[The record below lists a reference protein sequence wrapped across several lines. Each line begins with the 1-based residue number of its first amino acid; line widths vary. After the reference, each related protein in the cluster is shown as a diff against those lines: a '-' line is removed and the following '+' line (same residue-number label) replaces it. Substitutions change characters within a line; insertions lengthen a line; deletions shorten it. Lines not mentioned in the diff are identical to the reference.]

1 MKKYIIL
8 SMLFTLFGLVSCYD
22 DDSSLGT
29 KDVGDITI
37 GTLEDASIISYS
49 GNKLIREPEI
59 ETTYPDDQ
67 LTYAW
72 YIYKEDQDK
81 GFRTNKI
88 DSVKNLSYEVNL
100 PAGSY
105 TIIFEATATTNGYAA
120 TAEMKLAVSTTF
132 SQGFYVLKE
141 TEDGNTELD
150 VYTQNGLVP
159 DLFASTQGEVLPGSP
174 RNLSVGYSQAFI
186 DTEENKM
193 VNANTVCI
201 TTEQNKVVCL
211 RTVDM
216 LKAFDNSNLLFEEM
230 DADEEPYCMVRSLA
244 SMFYF
249 SNKGIR
255 SSSTSSGNSGK
266 MGFPLDNGGSKHVQI
281 VDGGFGGHVY
291 WNNTKHRVMTV
302 DYNRVAASEIE
313 YNTEI
318 NQDNLECLSSGLNY
332 VGRVETIY
340 FLCQDKIS
348 GTRYLYLL
356 SGGAILEIRP
366 LSSALHL
373 AQGDIIAGNG
383 LTGTFIYSV
392 HNNKLYAYN
401 FNAETEI
408 EVPVTG
414 LPAGETISYVF
425 NLYWNMGRFGDT
437 SLNFDHIVIGTQ
449 KENTY
454 TVYLYNIRGGQPY
467 GSPIDQFSGEGKLKS
482 VRYVCQLVVDMFA
495 MLGPR
500 YGFGPC
506 FPY

>member
-8 SMLFTLFGLVSCYD
+8 SVLFTLFGLVSCYD

-29 KDVGDITI
+29 KNIGDITI

-105 TIIFEATATTNGYAA
+105 TIIFEATATENGYAA

-132 SQGFYVLKE
+132 SQGFYILKE
-141 TEDGNTELD
+141 TADGNTELD
-150 VYTQNGLVP
+150 VYTQNGLVS
-159 DLFASTQGEVLPGSP
+159 DLLASTQGEALPGSP

-201 TTEQNKVVCL
+201 TTEQNQLICL

-230 DADEEPYCMVRSLA
+230 EADEEPYCMIRGLSRI
-244 SMFYF
+244 FYF

-255 SSSTSSGNSGK
+255 SSSTKIGRA
-266 MGFPLDNGGSKHVQI
+266 HV
-281 VDGGFGGHVY
+281 
-291 WNNTKHRVMTV
+291 
-302 DYNRVAASEIE
+302 
-313 YNTEI
+313 
-318 NQDNLECLSSGLNY
+318 
-332 VGRVETIY
+332 
-340 FLCQDKIS
+340 
-348 GTRYLYLL
+348 
-356 SGGAILEIRP
+356 
-366 LSSALHL
+366 
-373 AQGDIIAGNG
+373 
-383 LTGTFIYSV
+383 
-392 HNNKLYAYN
+392 
-401 FNAETEI
+401 
-408 EVPVTG
+408 
-414 LPAGETISYVF
+414 
-425 NLYWNMGRFGDT
+425 
-437 SLNFDHIVIGTQ
+437 
-449 KENTY
+449 
-454 TVYLYNIRGGQPY
+454 
-467 GSPIDQFSGEGKLKS
+467 
-482 VRYVCQLVVDMFA
+482 
-495 MLGPR
+495 
-500 YGFGPC
+500 
-506 FPY
+506 

>member
-37 GTLEDASIISYS
+37 GPLEDASIISYS

-105 TIIFEATATTNGYAA
+105 TIIFEATATTTGYAV

-132 SQGFYVLKE
+132 SQGFYILKE

-150 VYTQNGLVP
+150 VYTQNGLVS
-159 DLFASTQGEVLPGSP
+159 DLFATTQGEVLPGSP

-244 SMFYF
+244 SIFYF

-255 SSSTSSGNSGK
+255 FSSASSENSGK

-302 DYNRVAASEIE
+302 DYNCVAASEIE

-332 VGRVETIY
+332 VGGAETIY
-340 FLCQDKIS
+340 FLCQDKVS

-366 LSSALHL
+366 LNSALHL

-401 FNAETEI
+401 FDAETEI
-408 EVPVTG
+408 EIPVTG
-414 LPAGETISYVF
+414 LPTGETISYVF
-425 NLYWNMGRFGDT
+425 NLYWNMGPFGDT

-467 GSPIDQFSGEGKLKS
+467 GTPIDQFSGEGKLKS
-482 VRYVCQLVVDMFA
+482 VRYVCQLVVDVTA
-495 MLGPR
+495 MMGPL
-500 YGFGPC
+500 YGYGPC